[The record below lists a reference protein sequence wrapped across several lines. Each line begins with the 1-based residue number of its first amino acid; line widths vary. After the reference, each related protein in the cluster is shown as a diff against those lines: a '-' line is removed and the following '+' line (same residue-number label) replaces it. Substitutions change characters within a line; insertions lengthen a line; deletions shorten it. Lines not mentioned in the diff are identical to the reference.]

1 VKQVRAC
8 RPLGDIEQP
17 SDLAVTE
24 ALDIV
29 EHDHGTLAIGEQG
42 ERVYEAGTQIRCFRG
57 IRGDGRQILRQGVGF
72 AHSSST
78 REIEGCVGNDA
89 VQPRAEW
96 LARDKPI
103 ERAVRVQ
110 ESFLDGVLGV
120 LVRRDN
126 GPSDAI
132 GTSLMGV
139 HQGAERVTVAAL
151 RRRDESAFL
160 GLRQRRRRHRRL
172 RRYVLHDLRAQD
184 ATADR
189 T

>member
-1 VKQVRAC
+1 MKQVRAC

-42 ERVYEAGTQIRCFRG
+42 ERVHEAGTQIQCFRG
-57 IRGDGRQILRQGVGF
+57 IRGDGRQILREGIGF
-72 AHSSST
+72 AHSSSP
-78 REIEGCVGNDA
+78 REIEGRVRDDA

-96 LARDKPI
+96 LASDKPI

-120 LVRRDN
+120 LVGRDN

-132 GTSLMGV
+132 GTSLMRV
-139 HQGAERVTVAAL
+139 HQGAERVTVTAL

-160 GLRQRRRRHRRL
+160 SLRECRR
-172 RRYVLHDLRAQD
+172 
-184 ATADR
+184 
-189 T
+189 